1 MLVAVFVVEVMILS
15 FCWLSIPLVTRGAD
29 TRVTVCVSYAAND
42 SLSI

>member
-42 SLSI
+42 SLST